1 MQAIQATG
9 LDGLKDLL
17 ATPRRIVITTHHKPD
32 GDALGSTLALF
43 HFLKERGHKVFAVTP
58 TDYPDFL
65 FWLPGEKEVV
75 NFQKQPDYSDY
86 LVSQAEI
93 IFCLDFNKL
102 YRINELG
109 TLIEKSEAVRVL
121 IDHHQEPDE
130 FSQYSHH
137 RTSAS
142 STAEL
147 VYEFIFYMA
156 DKDAIT
162 PDIANCL
169 YAGILTDTDRFR
181 VSTTSPA
188 VHRIVADLIEKGADH
203 LAIYQNIYE
212 TFPEY
217 KLRFFGFCI
226 TERMEIF
233 PELHTG
239 IIAVETADIKR
250 FGIRTGDTEGL
261 VNFPLQLGVVKMA
274 VIIIQRPDQVKLSFR
289 SKGTVDVNALARDHF
304 EGGGHRNAAGGKSNV
319 NVEETKKNL
328 ISILS
333 ERKNEIFT

>member
-1 MQAIQATG
+1 MQATEG
-9 LDGLKDLL
+9 LEGLKELL

-32 GDALGSTLALF
+32 GDALGSTLALYQ
-43 HFLKERGHKVFAVTP
+43 FLKERGHKVFAISP
-58 TDYPDFL
+58 TDYPEFL
-65 FWLPGEKEVV
+65 FWMPGEKEVI
-75 NFQKQPDYSDY
+75 NFEKQTDYCDY

-93 IFCLDFNKL
+93 VFCLDFNKL

-109 TLIEKSEAVRVL
+109 KLIEAAHAVKVL
-121 IDHHQEPDE
+121 IDHHQEPDD
-130 FSQYSHH
+130 FSQYQLH
-137 RTSAS
+137 RVTAS

-147 VYEFIFYMA
+147 VYEFIVYMA
-156 DKDAIT
+156 GKAAIT
-162 PDIANCL
+162 KDIATNL
-169 YAGILTDTDRFR
+169 YTGILTDTDRFR

-188 VHRIVADLIEKGADH
+188 VHRIVADLVERGADH

-226 TERMEIF
+226 SERMEIF
-233 PELHTG
+233 PELNTG

-261 VNFPLQLGVVKMA
+261 VNFPLQLQVVKLA

-289 SKGTVDVNALARDHF
+289 SKGLVDVNALARDHF

-319 NVEETKKNL
+319 NVEETKRDL
-328 ISILS
+328 ISILAR
-333 ERKNEIFT
+333 RKNEIFT

>member
-1 MQAIQATG
+1 MQGTEE
-9 LDGLKDLL
+9 LEGLKELL

-32 GDALGSTLALF
+32 GDALGSTLALY
-43 HFLKERGHKVFAVTP
+43 HFLKERGHKVFAISP
-58 TDYPDFL
+58 TDYPEFL
-65 FWLPGEKEVV
+65 FWMPGEKEVI
-75 NFQKQPDYSDY
+75 NFEKQTDYCDY
-86 LVSQAEI
+86 VVSQAEI
-93 IFCLDFNKL
+93 VFCLDFNKL

-109 TLIEKSEAVRVL
+109 KLIEAAHAVKVL
-121 IDHHQEPDE
+121 IDHHQEPDD
-130 FSQYSHH
+130 FSQYRLH
-137 RTSAS
+137 RVTAS

-147 VYEFIFYMA
+147 VYEFIVYMA
-156 DKDAIT
+156 GKDAIT
-162 PDIANCL
+162 KDIATNL
-169 YAGILTDTDRFR
+169 YTGILTDTDRFR

-188 VHRIVADLIEKGADH
+188 VHRIVADLVEKGADH

-226 TERMEIF
+226 SERMEII
-233 PELHTG
+233 PELNTG

-261 VNFPLQLGVVKMA
+261 VNFPLQLLVVKLA

-289 SKGTVDVNALARDHF
+289 SKGNVDVNALARDHF

-319 NVEETKKNL
+319 NVEQTKRDL
-328 ISILS
+328 ISILAR
-333 ERKNEIFT
+333 RKNEIFT